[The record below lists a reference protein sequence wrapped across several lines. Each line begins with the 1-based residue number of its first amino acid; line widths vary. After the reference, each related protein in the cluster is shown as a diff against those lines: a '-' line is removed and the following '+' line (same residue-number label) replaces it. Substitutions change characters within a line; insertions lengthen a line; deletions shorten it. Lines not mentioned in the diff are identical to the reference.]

1 MTGENM
7 EAGKTLGIAEIKKIL
22 PFRNPMLMLD
32 RVLAESET
40 RFIGLKNLSTNE
52 GFFQGHFPGH
62 QIMPGVLQVETMR
75 QLGQLAVTDRL
86 DPQRTGEIYLKKAEK
101 VKFRKPTT
109 PGDRLKIEID
119 VLEIAGGEAR
129 ISGKVSNKS
138 GLAGQ
143 ALMTLAVRPPSVPS
157 AMPDFW
163 TEFDK
168 GAETVQ
174 DVHGIM
180 KYMPHRY
187 PFLFIDHIA
196 SSDGVRVVS
205 VKNITGNEP
214 VFQGYVNDDRMTL
227 PESYLC
233 EIAAQAGCGSM
244 LARPENRNKLG
255 FFMAIDEAE
264 SLAPVLPGDQII
276 CEAILPDT
284 EKSRFGK
291 SSTVMR
297 VGSRDVFKIT
307 LTFAIVD
314 P

>member
-1 MTGENM
+1 MK
-7 EAGKTLGIAEIKKIL
+7 AGTILGIAEIKTIL

-32 RVLAESET
+32 RVQVESET
-40 RFIGLKNLSTNE
+40 RLIGLKNLSTNE
-52 GFFQGHFPGH
+52 NFFQGHFPGH
-62 QIMPGVLQVETMR
+62 QIMPGVLQVETMK
-75 QLGQLAVTDRL
+75 QLGQIAVTDRL
-86 DPQRTGEIYLKKAEK
+86 DPQRTGEIYLKKVEK
-101 VKFRKPTT
+101 VKFRKPNT
-109 PGDRLKIEID
+109 PGDRIKAEID

-129 ISGKVSNKS
+129 ISGKISNKS
-138 GLAGQ
+138 GVASQ
-143 ALMTLAVRPPSVPS
+143 AVMTLAVRPPSVP
-157 AMPDFW
+157 AEMPELW

-168 GAETVQ
+168 DAATAQ
-174 DVHGIM
+174 DVHSIM

-196 SSDGVRVVS
+196 SSEGSRVVS

-233 EIAAQAGCGSM
+233 EIAAQAGCACM
-244 LARPENRNKLG
+244 LARPENQNKLG

-276 CEAILPDT
+276 CEALLPDT

-297 VGSRDVFKIT
+297 VGNKDVFRIT

>member
-1 MTGENM
+1 M
-7 EAGKTLGIAEIKKIL
+7 EVGKILGIAEIKKIL

-32 RVLAESET
+32 RVQVESET
-40 RFIGLKNLSTNE
+40 RFVGLKNLSTNE
-52 GFFQGHFPGH
+52 GFFQGHFPSH
-62 QIMPGVLQVETMR
+62 QIMPGVLQVETMK
-75 QLGQLAVTDRL
+75 QLGQLAVTDKL
-86 DPQRTGEIYLKKAEK
+86 DPERTGEIYMKRVEK
-101 VKFRKPTT
+101 VKFRKPNN
-109 PGDRLKIEID
+109 PGDRIKIEIE
-119 VLEIAGGEAR
+119 VQEIAGGEAR

-138 GLAGQ
+138 GVTSQ
-143 ALMTLAVRPPSVPS
+143 AVITLAVRPASAPSE
-157 AMPDFW
+157 MPELW
-163 TEFDK
+163 NEFDK
-168 GAETVQ
+168 DANTAQ

-187 PFLFIDHIA
+187 PFLFIDHI
-196 SSDGVRVVS
+196 SNSDGIHVVS

-233 EIAAQAGCGSM
+233 EIAAQAGCACM
-244 LARPENRNKLG
+244 LARPENQNKLG

-264 SLAPVLPGDQII
+264 SLAPVFPGDQII
-276 CEAILPDT
+276 CEATLPDT

-297 VGSRDVFKIT
+297 VGNRDVFKIT